1 MFRSRK
7 GFTMTELLITIII
20 IGILATSLL
29 LVFANARDRSTAT
42 RIVADLMTLKRASCF
57 FFADKGRWPLED
69 DMDALVSYMGIDE
82 IPEGMEEGRAIYG
95 INSGNGTDIF
105 ISARVGNGNGITA
118 GTRKIL
124 ETEAP
129 TYNLLDS
136 EGSPYSA
143 NSDMVMVFL
152 RPL

>member
-1 MFRSRK
+1 MKRSRK
-7 GFTMTELLITIII
+7 GFTLTELLITIII

-29 LVFANARDRSTAT
+29 LTFANAKDRSTAT

-57 FFADKGRWPLED
+57 FYADKGRWPLEGD
-69 DMDALVSYMGIDE
+69 LGDLVSYMGIDE
-82 IPEGMEEGRAIYG
+82 IPEGMDEGRAIYG
-95 INSGNGTDIF
+95 ISSGSGTAIY

-129 TYNLLDS
+129 SYDLLDS

-143 NSDMVMVFL
+143 NSDIIMVFL